1 MAIVPTVDGS
11 LSRASSWMSY
21 VAFVGIVALAYLP
34 PLAPSPPPA
43 VPPPTTVPTK
53 AAAMVP
59 PLSTPATPP
68 PAKAAAGQA
77 PTPVATAPA
86 VALVEPAAPAAPPAA
101 PAAPTAATP
110 APPAPDVWTP
120 EEINAGLRK
129 CLQLLAPAAAEIEL
143 EEPMKKGQCGA
154 TVPLALHSIGVAD
167 KVDFTPAPTM
177 NCRLAASLVA
187 WVEKVLQPAAQQ
199 VLGSRVKRIVGASS
213 YSCRNIYNNPKL
225 TLSEHATGNA
235 IDIAGFITADGR
247 AISVAKAWGPTT
259 RDIAA
264 AQKKAA
270 AKLAKGSKETGKPAE
285 PAKEA
290 RPPAAAAPS
299 IADAGKKVE
308 GKSKGR
314 VEKANFKRDAE
325 ARQAAVPSGASP
337 LAPASTKEAAFLKR
351 VHQGSCTL
359 FTTVLGPETNE
370 AHRDHFHLDM
380 KERKSKVTV
389 CH

>member
-34 PLAPSPPPA
+34 PRAPLSPPAA
-43 VPPPTTVPTK
+43 VQPK
-53 AAAMVP
+53 AAATVP
-59 PLSTPATPP
+59 PLAT
-68 PAKAAAGQA
+68 
-77 PTPVATAPA
+77 
-86 VALVEPAAPAAPPAA
+86 PAAPAAAKPTPERASPPVATTPAADQAAPAA
-101 PAAPTAATP
+101 PAATPAAVAP
-110 APPAPDVWTP
+110 IAPPADVWTP
-120 EEINAGLRK
+120 EQVNAGLRQ
-129 CLQLLAPAAAEIEL
+129 CIQLLAPAAAEVDL
-143 EEPMKKGQCGA
+143 EEPMKKGQCGTTAPLVLRSVGA
-154 TVPLALHSIGVAD
+154 TE
-167 KVDFTPAPTM
+167 KVDFIPTPTM
-177 NCRLAASLVA
+177 NCRLAASLAA

-199 VLGSRVKRIVGASS
+199 VLGSRIKRIVGASS

-247 AISVAKAWGPTT
+247 AISVRAAWGPTT

-270 AKLAKGSKETGKPAE
+270 AKLAKGTKEADKPAAGAKETA
-285 PAKEA
+285 
-290 RPPAAAAPS
+290 PPAAAAPS
-299 IADAGKKVE
+299 IADAGKKAE
-308 GKSKGR
+308 SKNKGK
-314 VEKANFKRDAE
+314 VEKANFKRDTE
-325 ARQAAVPSGASP
+325 TKQAALPPVASP
-337 LAPASTKEAAFLKR
+337 LAPSNTKEAAFLKR

-380 KERKSKVTV
+380 KERKSHATV

>member
-34 PLAPSPPPA
+34 PRAPLSPPVA
-43 VPPPTTVPTK
+43 VPPK
-53 AAAMVP
+53 AAATATVP
-59 PLSTPATPP
+59 PLAT
-68 PAKAAAGQA
+68 
-77 PTPVATAPA
+77 
-86 VALVEPAAPAAPPAA
+86 PAAPAAAKPAPEHAPSPVATTPPADQA
-101 PAAPTAATP
+101 TPAAPTASAASPT
-110 APPAPDVWTP
+110 APPADVWTP
-120 EEINAGLRK
+120 EEVNAGLRK
-129 CLQLLAPAAAEIEL
+129 CIQLLAPAAAEVEL
-143 EEPMKKGQCGA
+143 EEPMKKGQCGTTA
-154 TVPLALHSIGVAD
+154 PLVLHSIGTTE
-167 KVDFTPAPTM
+167 KIDFTPAPTM
-177 NCRLAASLVA
+177 NCRLAASLA
-187 WVEKVLQPAAQQ
+187 TWVEKVLQPAAQQ
-199 VLGSRVKRIVGASS
+199 VLGSRIKRIVGASS

-247 AISVAKAWGPTT
+247 AISVRAAWGPTT

-270 AKLAKGSKETGKPAE
+270 AKLAKGTKETDKLADTKKD
-285 PAKEA
+285 AQA
-290 RPPAAAAPS
+290 PAAAAPS
-299 IADAGKKVE
+299 IADAGKKSE
-308 GKSKGR
+308 GRSKGR

-325 ARQAAVPSGASP
+325 TKQAALPPIASP

-351 VHQGSCTL
+351 VHQGSCSV
-359 FTTVLGPETNE
+359 FATVLGPETNE

-380 KERKSKVTV
+380 KERKSHATV

>member
-34 PLAPSPPPA
+34 PRAPLSPLAA
-43 VPPPTTVPTK
+43 VQPK
-53 AAAMVP
+53 AAATVP
-59 PLSTPATPP
+59 PLAT
-68 PAKAAAGQA
+68 
-77 PTPVATAPA
+77 
-86 VALVEPAAPAAPPAA
+86 PAAPAAAKPTPERASPPVATTPAADQAAPAA
-101 PAAPTAATP
+101 PAATPAAVAP
-110 APPAPDVWTP
+110 IAPPADVWTP
-120 EEINAGLRK
+120 EQVNAGLRQ
-129 CLQLLAPAAAEIEL
+129 CIQLLAPAAAEVDL
-143 EEPMKKGQCGA
+143 EEPMKKGQCGTTAPLVLRSVGA
-154 TVPLALHSIGVAD
+154 TE
-167 KVDFTPAPTM
+167 KVDFIPTPTM
-177 NCRLAASLVA
+177 NCRLAASLAA

-199 VLGSRVKRIVGASS
+199 VLGSRIKRIVGASS

-247 AISVAKAWGPTT
+247 AISVRAAWGPTT

-270 AKLAKGSKETGKPAE
+270 AKLAKGTKEADKPAAGAKETA
-285 PAKEA
+285 
-290 RPPAAAAPS
+290 PPAAAAPS
-299 IADAGKKVE
+299 IADAGKKAE
-308 GKSKGR
+308 SKNKGK
-314 VEKANFKRDAE
+314 VEKANFKRDTE
-325 ARQAAVPSGASP
+325 TKQAALPPVASP
-337 LAPASTKEAAFLKR
+337 LAPSNTKEAAFLKR

-380 KERKSKVTV
+380 KERKSHATV

>member
-34 PLAPSPPPA
+34 PRASLPPPAAVSPKAAAPVPTVSTPAAPASAKVTAPAVAPVGPAAVPAASAAATPSPPPA
-43 VPPPTTVPTK
+43 
-53 AAAMVP
+53 
-59 PLSTPATPP
+59 
-68 PAKAAAGQA
+68 
-77 PTPVATAPA
+77 
-86 VALVEPAAPAAPPAA
+86 
-101 PAAPTAATP
+101 
-110 APPAPDVWTP
+110 DVWTP
-120 EEINAGLRK
+120 EQVNAGLRQ
-129 CLQLLAPAAAEIEL
+129 CIQLLAPAAAEVEL
-143 EEPMKKGQCGA
+143 EEPMKKGQCGTTA
-154 TVPLALHSIGVAD
+154 PLALHSVGTTD

-177 NCRLAASLVA
+177 NCRLAASLA
-187 WVEKVLQPAAQQ
+187 TWVEKVLQPAAQQ
-199 VLGSRVKRIVGASS
+199 VLGSRIKRIVGASS

-270 AKLAKGSKETGKPAE
+270 AKLAKGSKDTDKPAAS
-285 PAKEA
+285 AKETA
-290 RPPAAAAPS
+290 PPAAAAPS
-299 IADAGKKVE
+299 IADAGKKAE
-308 GKSKGR
+308 GKSKGK

-325 ARQAAVPSGASP
+325 TKQAALPPVVSP
-337 LAPASTKEAAFLKR
+337 LAPSNTKEAGFLKR
-351 VHQGSCTL
+351 VHQGSCAL

-380 KERKSKVTV
+380 KERKSHATV